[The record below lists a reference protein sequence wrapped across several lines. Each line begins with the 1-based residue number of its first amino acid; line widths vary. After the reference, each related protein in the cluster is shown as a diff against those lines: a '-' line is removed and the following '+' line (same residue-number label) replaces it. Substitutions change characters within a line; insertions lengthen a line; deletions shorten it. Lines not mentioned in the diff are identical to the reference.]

1 MIKNRIPLMAV
12 KHKMSLDNI
21 DQGLIDLIDEK
32 NKNNFIPKL
41 EKKINIQKI
50 NPLDLQDIKLKK
62 VNPNPKI
69 KFKSFDNPLSAINLN
84 DIKKG
89 LKNLKPIS

>member
-1 MIKNRIPLMAV
+1 MVYPKIVIKEFCFLEEDTNDNIEIPEIYYKMIKNRIPLISV

-41 EKKINIQKI
+41 EKKINIQKLI
-50 NPLDLQDIKLKK
+50 LWIY
-62 VNPNPKI
+62 KI
-69 KFKSFDNPLSAINLN
+69 LN
-84 DIKKG
+84 
-89 LKNLKPIS
+89 